1 VGAVS
6 APAVRAAALAKAG
19 RVLVYARGRTLHRRT
34 AVRARQG
41 WRPTPPAERE
51 AGVGG
56 AALGLRRRRH
66 RLTRSLLSGR
76 VAASRART
84 GGAAALARTTGVVAL
99 LGALAWAL
107 TGRGLV
113 NYDTL
118 YAVVWGRDIAHG
130 AVPDYDVSLAPT
142 PHPLA
147 TLGGVVLAPLSSA
160 SDQGVHGQAA
170 TTVVLVGAFAA
181 LGALGWVV
189 YRLGAE
195 WFNPAAGALAAAI
208 VLTRRPVLDF
218 GSRAYVDIPYV
229 ALVLGALLVETRRPR
244 AGVPVLVLLAVAGL
258 LRPEAWLFSVVYLA
272 WMWRAPRARSP
283 LLVVLALAAPVLWAL
298 SDLAVTGDPL
308 HSLLGTRDTAQT
320 LERITGLGHVPLTA
334 PRRLGEILREPV
346 LFGAAG
352 GGILALLWLRDRAR
366 LGAAAGVIA
375 IVAFCVLAT
384 AGLPILGRY
393 LLLPA
398 AILAIFCGAGA
409 FGWACLPRGDPRR
422 RPWAWFGVAT
432 LVLLVVFTP
441 AQVDRVRALRHAL
454 ARQDTIQSDLAALVR
469 VPPGA
474 IRASCAP
481 VTVPNHRPVP
491 LLALFLDTD
500 PTAIVSAQEERP
512 RRGTWVTPASPS
524 VAHDYILDP
533 RDLDKRIAPP
543 PVGMRLAGADASWRV
558 FTRC

>member
-1 VGAVS
+1 MD
-6 APAVRAAALAKAG
+6 AVRGVCSPGRGPAKVG
-19 RVLVYARGRTLHRRT
+19 RVLVYARGRMLHRRP
-34 AVRARQG
+34 AFRARQG
-41 WRPTPPAERE
+41 WRPTPQAERE

-56 AALGLRRRRH
+56 AALGPSRRRH

-76 VAASRART
+76 VAVIRART
-84 GGAAALARTTGVVAL
+84 PGAVALARTLGVIGL
-99 LGALAWAL
+99 LGAVAWAL

-130 AVPDYDVSLAPT
+130 ALPDYDVSLAPT

-160 SDQGVHGQAA
+160 ADRGVHGESAQ
-170 TTVVLVGAFAA
+170 TVVLVGAFAA

-189 YRLGAE
+189 YRLGAA
-195 WFNPAAGALAAAI
+195 WFNPAAGALAAGI

-244 AGVPVLVLLAVAGL
+244 AGAPVLALLAVAGL
-258 LRPEAWLFSVVYLA
+258 LRPEAWLFSVAYLA
-272 WMWRAPRARSP
+272 WLWRAPRSRSP
-283 LLVVLALAAPVLWAL
+283 GLIVLAVAAPVLWAL
-298 SDLAVTGDPL
+298 GDLAVTGDPL
-308 HSLLGTRDTAQT
+308 HSLLGTRDNAQT
-320 LERITGLGHVPLTA
+320 LERITGLSEVPATA

-352 GGILALLWLRDRAR
+352 GGILALWWLRDRAR
-366 LGAAAGVIA
+366 LGAVAGVVA
-375 IVAFCVLAT
+375 MVAFCVLAA

-398 AILAIFCGAGA
+398 AILAIFCGAGV
-409 FGWACLPRGDPRR
+409 FGWACLPRTDRRR
-422 RPWAWFGVAT
+422 RPWAWFALVT
-432 LVLLVVFTP
+432 IVLLVVFTP

-454 ARQDTIQSDLAALVR
+454 ARQDGIQADLAALVR
-469 VPPGA
+469 IPPGA
-474 IRASCAP
+474 IRAACAP

-491 LLALFLDTD
+491 LLALALDTD
-500 PTAIVSAQEERP
+500 PTTIVSAQEQRP
-512 RRGTWVTPASPS
+512 RRGTWVTPADAS
-524 VAHDYILDP
+524 VARDYVLDP
-533 RDLDKRIAPP
+533 RDRDKRIAPP
-543 PVGMRLAGADASWRV
+543 PVGMRPAGSNASWRV
-558 FTRC
+558 FARC